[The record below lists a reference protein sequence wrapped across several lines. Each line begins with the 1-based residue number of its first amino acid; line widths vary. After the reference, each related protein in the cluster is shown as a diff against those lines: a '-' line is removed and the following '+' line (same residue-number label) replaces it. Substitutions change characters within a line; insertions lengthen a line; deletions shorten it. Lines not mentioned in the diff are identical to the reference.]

1 MAPNNAT
8 RTPVVL
14 ATAPPASYFSD
25 LAFSPGPSSTS
36 STSSTSLSLLT
47 TVVTRTD
54 SQQSVCRVATVSR
67 HTGALVHVTPRLEHV
82 HEACWLRDGGVCHR
96 VLVASQGLPVGL
108 YRANEGV
115 HEQSHPGLL
124 ASYVALDAYSGEV
137 EPLYSVATDG
147 VSIYAG
153 SRDAVYRWD
162 ASRPGKDAVG
172 MYPRWDDAYRESS
185 LSGRVGRSTNTRRR
199 RKHDIVSSV
208 AVGDEV
214 DGGGEFRQGSNSSNS
229 SNSLVALGGYCGRVA
244 MFDSRTNAQCMYVD
258 GFAAGVTQVGMAG
271 GCLYVGCRGQ
281 GDVWVFDM
289 RKGSEVVGV
298 VKRGFV
304 GETRRVRFGVGP
316 RGLASGVGAGVGG
329 GVRVWERVGDVWEA
343 GGEGGE
349 GVLVNACAW
358 CMSDGDLAT
367 ATGDWHGLGASSC
380 ITVYENGV

>member
-8 RTPVVL
+8 VARTPVVL
-14 ATAPPASYFSD
+14 TTAPPGSYFSD
-25 LAFSPGPSSTS
+25 LAFSPGPSR
-36 STSSTSLSLLT
+36 LSLLT

-54 SQQSVCRVATVSR
+54 NQQSVCRVASVSR

-82 HEACWLRDGGVCHR
+82 HEACWLRDGVRHR

-108 YRANEGV
+108 YCAGEGV
-115 HEQSHPGLL
+115 HGQSRGLL
-124 ASYVALDAYSGEV
+124 ASYAALDAYSGEV
-137 EPLYSVATDG
+137 EPLYSVATDD
-147 VSIYAG
+147 VWIYAG

-172 MYPRWDDAYRESS
+172 MYPRWDDGYRESS
-185 LSGRVGRSTNTRRR
+185 LSGCIGRVGRVDRVDRAGRAGRVGARRR

-208 AVGDEV
+208 AVGA
-214 DGGGEFRQGSNSSNS
+214 GSNS
-229 SNSLVALGGYCGRVA
+229 SLVALGGYCGRVA

-289 RKGSEVVGV
+289 RKGSEVVGSGV

-329 GVRVWERVGDVWEA
+329 GVRVWERVGTVWEA
-343 GGEGGE
+343 EGEGGE
-349 GVLVNACAW
+349 EQQGVLVNACAW
-358 CMSDGDLAT
+358 CMSDGALAT

-380 ITVYENGV
+380 IKVYENGV